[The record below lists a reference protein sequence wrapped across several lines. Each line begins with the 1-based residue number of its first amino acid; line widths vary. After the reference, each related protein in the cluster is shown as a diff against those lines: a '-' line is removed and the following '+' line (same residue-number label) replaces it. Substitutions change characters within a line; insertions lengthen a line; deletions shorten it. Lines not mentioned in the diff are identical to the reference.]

1 MADFNS
7 FLKLVLVSDNEK
19 SLEQAS
25 NTVST
30 FPLFTMIFVIPTTV
44 SQDRKL
50 THDKTLPL
58 GFTKKMEQLSIAL
71 KIWCSDDIFET
82 KYNKNN
88 VVE

>member
-1 MADFNS
+1 MLSLPFSFIYHDFRY
-7 FLKLVLVSDNEK
+7 
-19 SLEQAS
+19 
-25 NTVST
+25 
-30 FPLFTMIFVIPTTV
+30 PTTL

-58 GFTKKMEQLSIAL
+58 GFTKKMEQLNIAS
-71 KIWCSDDIFET
+71 KILCSVDIFET